1 MIETIFNE
9 VITRVHL
16 CERSFILLRSL
27 GSDYDKTNAF
37 MRKLLSL
44 VFFCIPI
51 LVLAQRTFT
60 TAELSRLADLGKVW
74 GILHNFHPSMARGI
88 ISTDG
93 LVSDVAANLAN
104 DPSAANFKICLEKMF
119 SKLKDPLTHI
129 IIDKRTTVKLLTG
142 HDTLPSRRLLPDS
155 ILYVAFPTSF
165 GSKDSIKRIDW
176 LRLKQLE
183 KYKAVVLDLRNE
195 KEVYDDDYYFM
206 QNFGDSLLKDIITGP
221 LSMPLY
227 VYRYQSGF
235 IDQAYGLIG
244 SNIYSA
250 GWQTSA
256 SDRLITTK
264 KDRYWKG
271 QVVVVINKN
280 ISTQLMKYL
289 LALRSAG
296 YCKIIFDGE
305 ACDYATDAAIDY
317 YTTADSL
324 HLKIRVLEYLD
335 INGKVT
341 RDPDLFI
348 NGTGDENAFLE
359 KCRKLALMRKET
371 TPVTNNVSSLDY
383 IHSVPHDTNT
393 AFASVGERLLGLY
406 NYWNAINYFNPNKH
420 LLKQSWD
427 SVLTDF
433 IPRFIN
439 ANDTASYY
447 FTITDLVSHI
457 HDSHGFFGKLPQMQT
472 VTESYSYTA
481 PLSVKCIQGK
491 YYIVSMDSAL
501 GAFQLWDEIIAVDSI
516 PVNTYKQTFRSRF
529 AYSNDWTFERDL
541 CGYFLLNGR
550 KNSLA
555 HLTILRNGKTMQLN
569 AARTVLRYRPDYKQ
583 VSFNDDHKDIELLS
597 GNIGY
602 VNMGSLSRER
612 IDKIFDTL
620 MHTNAIIFDI
630 RNYPQGTAWNI
641 VPRLTDHDSVAVK
654 FGKPY
659 VTYESVNSPV
669 IFKMSEYF
677 IVNADKTKA
686 WYKGKIIMLCDETTQ
701 SQAEYTIM
709 MFQGAA
715 GKRVTVVGSATAG
728 ADGNVTGVRLPGGYT
743 TYFSGLE
750 VLYPDGS
757 QTQQTG
763 IRVNIKVERT
773 VAALKQGKD
782 EVLQRAIQ
790 FIESGK

>member
-9 VITRVHL
+9 VITRIL
-16 CERSFILLRSL
+16 SLRTFIHFLRSL
-27 GSDYDKTNAF
+27 GYRYDKTNVF
-37 MRKLLSL
+37 MRKLLSV

-51 LVLAQRTFT
+51 LAAAQRTFT
-60 TAELSRLADLGKVW
+60 TVELNRLADLGKVW

-88 ISTDG
+88 ISTDS
-93 LVSDVAANLAN
+93 LVSDVAASLAN
-104 DPSAANFKICLEKMF
+104 DPSAANFKICLEKMLA
-119 SKLKDPLTHI
+119 KLKDPLTHVVV
-129 IIDKRTTVKLLTG
+129 DKSRAVKLLTG
-142 HDTLPSRRLLPDS
+142 NDSLPSYRLLPDS

-165 GSKDSIKRIDW
+165 GSKDSIKRIGW
-176 LRLKQLE
+176 LAPKHLE
-183 KYKAVVLDLRNE
+183 KYRALVLDLRNAT
-195 KEVYDDDYYFM
+195 EVYDDDYYFL
-206 QNFGDSLLKDIITGP
+206 QNFGDSLLKNIITGP
-221 LSMPLY
+221 LSMAPY
-227 VYRYQSGF
+227 IYRFQAGF

-244 SNIYSA
+244 SNIYNA

-256 SDRLITTK
+256 SDQFMAPK
-264 KDRYWKG
+264 KDRPWKG
-271 QVVVVINKN
+271 QLVVVINKY
-280 ISTQLMKYL
+280 ISAQLMKYL
-289 LALRSAG
+289 MALRSAG

-305 ACDYATDAAIDY
+305 ASDYGKDAAIDY
-317 YTTADSL
+317 YTTTDSFQ
-324 HLKIRVLEYLD
+324 LKIRVLDYLD
-335 INGKVT
+335 MNGKVT

-348 NGTGDENAFLE
+348 DGVGDENFFLD
-359 KCRKLALMRKET
+359 KCRKLALAPKEIP
-371 TPVTNNVSSLDY
+371 PVTMNASFLDY
-383 IHSVPHDTNT
+383 IHPLPRDTNV
-393 AFASVGERLLGLY
+393 AFTSVGQRLFGLY
-406 NYWNAINYFNPNKH
+406 NYWNAINYFDPNKH

-427 SVLTDF
+427 SVLTEF

-457 HDSHGFFGKLPQMQT
+457 HDSHGFFGKLPDMQT
-472 VTESYSYTA
+472 VTENYSYTV

-491 YYIVSMDSAL
+491 YYIVAKDSSL
-501 GAFQLWDEIIAVDSI
+501 DAFQPWDEIIAVDSI
-516 PVNTYKQTFRSRF
+516 PVNTYKQKFRSRF
-529 AYSNDWTFERDL
+529 ACSNDWTFERDVS
-541 CGYFLLNGR
+541 GYFLLTGR
-550 KNSLA
+550 KNSLV
-555 HLTILRNGKTMQLN
+555 HLTIERNGKTMQLN
-569 AARTVLRYRPDYKQ
+569 APRTVLKYKPDYKR
-583 VSFNDDHKDIELLS
+583 VSFNDAHKDIELLN

-620 MHTNAIIFDI
+620 MHTKSIIFDI

-641 VPRLTDHDSVAVK
+641 VPRLTGHDSVAVK

-659 VTYESVNSPV
+659 VTYESINSPV
-669 IFKMSEYF
+669 IFKLSEYF
-677 IVNADKTKA
+677 IVNAGKTKS
-686 WYKGKIIMLCDETTQ
+686 WYKGNIIMLCNETTQ

-715 GKRVTVVGSATAG
+715 GKRVTVIGSATAG
-728 ADGNVTGVRLPGGYT
+728 ADGNVTAVRLPGGYS

-763 IRVNIKVERT
+763 IRINIKVEPT
-773 VAALKQGKD
+773 VAALKKGTD